1 MDADPLPVWYWGGGI
16 EDVEELTT
24 LMKNPAQRSDA
35 FDDADEGAGL
45 VELAG
50 MVGAQ
55 WARVL
60 LASVVCGALGFGGA
74 MLIPPTFTARS
85 LIMPP
90 QQQQNIAA
98 AALGSL
104 GALAGLAG
112 GISVKNTG
120 DQYVALLQSTTVSDR
135 VIERFKLKDVY
146 DESYMVDARKELLKN
161 VLIQIGKKD
170 GLISIEVDD
179 HSPQRAAEMANYYI
193 EELRGLTNT
202 LAVSEAQQRR
212 VFFENKLKEAKIKLA
227 EAQISLQASGFGAGV
242 LMAEP
247 RAAAEGYAKLKAEAT
262 AADIKLQTLRRVL
275 ADGAQEVVVQQAQL
289 TALRAELA
297 RLEQKEPARGDADY
311 INRYR
316 DYKYQETLY
325 DLYAKQYELAR
336 ADESR
341 EGALIQVVDVAAPP
355 EKKSKPRR
363 GLIALA
369 AAVVAGLAM
378 ASRAVVQGLR
388 RKNAQLA

>member
-1 MDADPLPVWYWGGGI
+1 
-16 EDVEELTT
+16 
-24 LMKNPAQRSDA
+24 MKNPAQRSEA
-35 FDDADEGAGL
+35 PEYADEGAGL
-45 VELAG
+45 FELAG

-60 LASVVCGALGFGGA
+60 TATVVCGALGFGGA

-135 VIERFKLKDVY
+135 VIDRFKLKDVY
-146 DESYMVDARKELLKN
+146 DESYTVDARKELLKN
-161 VLIQIGKKD
+161 VLIQVGKKD

-179 HSPQRAAEMANYYI
+179 HNPQRAAEMANYYI
-193 EELRGLTNT
+193 DELRGLTNT

-212 VFFENKLKEAKIKLA
+212 VFFENKLKEAKAKLA
-227 EAQISLQASGFGAGV
+227 EAQIALQASGFGAGV

-369 AAVVAGLAM
+369 AAVVAGLGM
-378 ASRAVVQGLR
+378 ASRAVAQGLR
-388 RKNAQLA
+388 RKNAQPV

>member
-1 MDADPLPVWYWGGGI
+1 
-16 EDVEELTT
+16 
-24 LMKNPAQRSDA
+24 MKNPAQRSDA

-289 TALRAELA
+289 TALRAELT

>member
-1 MDADPLPVWYWGGGI
+1 MDADPLPVWYWGGGV

-289 TALRAELA
+289 TALRAELT